1 MKKEYLDL
9 AYAFRKSKIWKKIYE
24 EELFAVR
31 LPKARG
37 KKKDEIG
44 YCVIMGRN
52 GEHLCLAVYMAI
64 RDFPPCANLCRG
76 STRAWRGF

>member
-44 YCVIMGRN
+44 YCVIM
-52 GEHLCLAVYMAI
+52 AK
-64 RDFPPCANLCRG
+64 RG
-76 STRAWRGF
+76 TLVPGGLHRR